1 MKKADLQRYESR
13 LKDRLNE
20 LTHRLEE
27 IEEDLDEPADQD
39 AEERATEREGDEV
52 LESLGQAGLAEI
64 KMIQSALTRI
74 EDREYGECVS
84 CGEPISTERLDV
96 VPHTPLCRN
105 CA

>member
-1 MKKADLQRYESR
+1 MEKADLEKYEAR
-13 LKDRLNE
+13 LRDRLNE

-64 KMIQSALTRI
+64 KMIQAALIRI
-74 EDREYGECVS
+74 ENGDYGECTS
-84 CGEPISTERLDV
+84 CGEEISTERLDV